1 MATTVS
7 VPAAIG
13 VRHVIVSTGIPAR
26 AGSRWAAVVGVLAW
40 PGGRGVI
47 VTVGPGIPA
56 VATTVSVPAAI
67 GVRHVIVSTGIPAR
81 AGGRWAAVVGGAP
94 ARACRRIAGVGG
106 TASAADHGI
115 VAGQGSPVV
124 AAGRDVTTGQGSPGG
139 SGVGSGPARL
149 VRLLT
154 AAFAIRLRWPGPR
167 LLATAR
173 PRRAGP
179 EIGTCPLGDRPLS
192 GRG

>member
-47 VTVGPGIPA
+47 VAVGPGIPA

-67 GVRHVIVSTGIPAR
+67 GVRDVIVGTGITAR
-81 AGGRWAAVVGGAP
+81 TGGCGVVGGGAP
-94 ARACRRIAGVGG
+94 ARAGRRIAGVGG
-106 TASAADHGI
+106 TASAADRGI

-139 SGVGSGPARL
+139 SGVGSGPARM